1 MKRFLFNV
9 RKVLKIK
16 NFIFS
21 FFAFDASGI
30 FKRVAYVQGGCRNA
44 LIKVVQNPQLL
55 RVSNSGTFV
64 QGCDASQFPTKE
76 SEYD

>member
-9 RKVLKIK
+9 QKVQKIK

-21 FFAFDASGI
+21 FFAVDASGS
-30 FKRVAYVQGGCRNA
+30 FKRVTYIWGGYRNA

-64 QGCDASQFPTKE
+64 QGCDASQLPTKE